1 MRPITD
7 RAEVAIDFPEK
18 AYMGSFGHSAS
29 FAAAAA
35 CDGVELKLAHAGQPK
50 RTVEV
55 HLHWYLFADMI
66 DEIAASLEGRAA
78 IVDEAHRV
86 ILAEAVQRLAAAL
99 AAPAT
104 NGAGREPAAP
114 PTPVAS
120 RASS

>member
-18 AYMGSFGHSAS
+18 AYMGSFGHTAS

-66 DEIAASLEGRAA
+66 DEIAASLEGRAT

-99 AAPAT
+99 AASAA
-104 NGAGREPAAP
+104 NGAAP
-114 PTPVAS
+114 QAS
-120 RASS
+120 RTADARG